1 MSVNDPCVSIS
12 TGTLSPD
19 LRVNYAFGMILGLD
33 EFLQEQQYFLEKDY
47 LHERAQHGFG
57 TVYGLQVTTAPAAG
71 GPADYTIAVAP
82 GLAVDQWGR
91 EVVVRSAQCARLG
104 AWLGAQE
111 QAEPGTIAKNMGVS
125 GEFTV
130 YVVISYAQCADD
142 LVPLP
147 GQPCSSSSQTM
158 AAARWRDAWN
168 IDLRWAPPPM
178 PAWDTDRRL
187 ARLLNSVEIVPGLDP
202 ALSGEADITQ
212 AILSLPADVSAG
224 PGDLW
229 PPGAWPP
236 GSPLSSPPAPA
247 RYRLPAETAA
257 DALDRIFTVWVTQ
270 VRPLLSPVLT
280 QPPDDSDPAVLLAS
294 ITFTLGPVTSPPAS
308 DPAIATCGT
317 PDDHGR
323 PYVLHTRLLQELRI
337 LAEQETAAAPRD
349 LATVTNDVDAG
360 GRLILTA
367 WFHLDQPVELTAPV
381 QVRSRSGAQ
390 GSFLPSAPADP
401 SGAAPQFSDVWVLT
415 PQEDF
420 PAVQNDQV
428 AISFEPGS
436 VLVGDTA
443 TTLKTALAQG
453 LDLLGT
459 TTAGDV
465 VVFETVQVPAPVP
478 PPPPPAPA
486 VPVREFVT
494 ITQVTATVAA
504 EELVFE
510 LWFHVQPEWPAPRV
524 IVGAIE
530 APAVELV
537 DERTGQVGQGIA
549 VAQQPSLNG
558 NIWQATFGL
567 RRLAVPGYLRF
578 VFPATRIEVTAQG
591 PELIQKLTLAQW
603 MKQAGVTFL
612 NWDPAKQTIT
622 AFLRLAGPQ

>member
-1 MSVNDPCVSIS
+1 VSVNDPCVSIS

-33 EFLQEQQYFLEKDY
+33 EFLQEQQYFLEKGR
-47 LHERAQHGFG
+47 LHERALHGFG
-57 TVYGLQVTTAPAAG
+57 TVYGLQVTTAPAPDV
-71 GPADYTIAVAP
+71 PADYTIAVAP
-82 GLAVDQWGR
+82 GMAIDQWGR

-168 IDLRWAPPPM
+168 IDLRWTPPPM

-187 ARLLNSVEIVPGLDP
+187 ARLLNTVQIVPGLDP
-202 ALSGEADITQ
+202 ALSSETDIIQ

-224 PGDLW
+224 PDDLW

-236 GSPLSSPPAPA
+236 DSPPSSPPGQA

-270 VRPLLSPVLT
+270 VRPLLSPGLT
-280 QPPDDSDPAVLLAS
+280 QPPDNSDPAVLLAS
-294 ITFTLGPVTSPPAS
+294 ITFTLGPVTSPPGP
-308 DPAIATCGT
+308 DPAIATCGA

-323 PYVLHTRLLQELRI
+323 PYVLHTRLLQELRM
-337 LAEQETAAAPRD
+337 LAEPGTAVAAAQE
-349 LATVTNDVDAG
+349 LATVTNDVDAQ
-360 GRLILTA
+360 GRPILTA
-367 WFHLDQPVELTAPV
+367 WFHLDQPVALTAPV

-390 GSFLPSAPADP
+390 GSFLPSTPADP

-415 PQEDF
+415 PEGNF
-420 PAVQNDQV
+420 PAIQNDQV
-428 AISFEPGS
+428 GVSFEPGS
-436 VLVGDTA
+436 VLVGNLA
-443 TTLKTALAQG
+443 TTLETALAQG

-478 PPPPPAPA
+478 PAPP

-494 ITQVTATVAA
+494 ITPVTATLPA
-504 EELVFE
+504 EELMFE
-510 LWFHVQPEWPAPRV
+510 LWFHIQPEWPAPRV
-524 IVGAIE
+524 TVGGLIAQTITL
-530 APAVELV
+530 VE
-537 DERTGQVGQGIA
+537 ERTGQVGRGA
-549 VAQQPSLNG
+549 TATQQAPPTSNV
-558 NIWQATFGL
+558 WQATFGL
-567 RRLAVPGYLRF
+567 KRLTVPGYLRF
-578 VFPATRIEVTAQG
+578 VFPATRITVTAQG
-591 PELIQKLTLAQW
+591 PGGTEKLTLAQW
-603 MKQAGVTFL
+603 MEQAGVTFL
-612 NWDPAKQTIT
+612 NWDPAEQTIT